1 MTRTST
7 TVALVTTSAL
17 LLGAGHAR
25 AQESTT
31 RGFSIGVHLS
41 GAALQVESQ
50 DRNDAG
56 GAGLRL
62 GYGVNRRIT
71 VFAQGD
77 GARFD
82 EQSTG
87 DIDGDW
93 TMGHFDLGVRFNF
106 ANSLRAWVPFLEA
119 ALAYRAVSVSDPIVD
134 GTPRNELSLEGA
146 GLTLGGGV
154 SFYFVESFAL
164 DVALLWTGGEF
175 STVRVDDVSVGG
187 FDFDANSSRLNVG
200 VAWWL

>member
-1 MTRTST
+1 MLRIST
-7 TVALVTTSAL
+7 PALLLTASAL
-17 LLGAGHAR
+17 LPCASAAR

-31 RGFSIGVHLS
+31 RGLTVGVHLS
-41 GAALQVESQ
+41 GASLQVESQ
-50 DRNDAG
+50 DRNNAG
-56 GAGLRL
+56 GGGLRL

-71 VFAQGD
+71 IFAQGD

-87 DIDGDW
+87 DFDGDW
-93 TMGHFDLGVRFNF
+93 TMGHFDVGVRFNF
-106 ANSLRAWVPFLEA
+106 ASSLRPWVPFLEG
-119 ALAYRAVSVSDPIVD
+119 ALGYRAVSVSNPVVQ

-154 SFYFVESFAL
+154 AFYFVESFAL

-175 STVRVDDVSVGG
+175 DTVRVDDVSVGNL
-187 FDFDANSSRLNVG
+187 DVDANSSRLNVG
-200 VAWWL
+200 VAWWF